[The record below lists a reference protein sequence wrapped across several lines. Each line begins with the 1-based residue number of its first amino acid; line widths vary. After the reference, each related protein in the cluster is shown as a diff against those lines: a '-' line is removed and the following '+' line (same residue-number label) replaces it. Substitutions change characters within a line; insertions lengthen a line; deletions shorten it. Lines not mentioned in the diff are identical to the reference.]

1 MTWEDIANQT
11 GISQSDINQYQAY
24 GWDPNQFGQALST
37 GLSPADISEFHAAGM
52 NPTDVMERFQPSP
65 ETRARQQ
72 MAAIDPQTEAL
83 RQQLAGS
90 YGASLSQAGAP
101 TAQQFRSYLDVARQ
115 VDPIAM
121 AAREALG
128 RGVSGEYALGSQLDA
143 GTAREVAQ
151 GVRGAQAARGNVY
164 GTPQLVR
171 EAMARG
177 QMGEARKQQR
187 AQNLAS
193 YLSSGIAPGDVA
205 MNLYG
210 QQQQQLRANQ
220 AATLGYMGS
229 GQTPYQA
236 GASYLNTAEQ
246 RAGTAAQGGP
256 SYAPQNIGQQYAG
269 AQFPQYGL
277 NVGQQANQWY
287 NSLAAY
293 GQQGAAPQ
301 KNRTGSALAGAGAGA
316 LSGAVAGSALGPYGT
331 VAGGII
337 GGVAGGVGGY
347 YG

>member
-1 MTWEDIANQT
+1 
-11 GISQSDINQYQAY
+11 
-24 GWDPNQFGQALST
+24 
-37 GLSPADISEFHAAGM
+37 
-52 NPTDVMERFQPSP
+52 
-65 ETRARQQ
+65 
-72 MAAIDPQTEAL
+72 
-83 RQQLAGS
+83 
-90 YGASLSQAGAP
+90 
-101 TAQQFRSYLDVARQ
+101 FRSYLDVARQ
-115 VDPIAM
+115 VDPTAM

-220 AATLGYMGS
+220 AATLGYTGS
-229 GQTPYQA
+229 AQTPHHA
-236 GASYLNTAEQ
+236 AASYLNPPAH
-246 RAGTAAQGGP
+246 RPRPAPPPRP
-256 SYAPQNIGQQYAG
+256 SHP
-269 AQFPQYGL
+269 PPTPRPPP
-277 NVGQQANQWY
+277 
-287 NSLAAY
+287 
-293 GQQGAAPQ
+293 AAPP
-301 KNRTGSALAGAGAGA
+301 SP
-316 LSGAVAGSALGPYGT
+316 PYRL
-331 VAGGII
+331 
-337 GGVAGGVGGY
+337 
-347 YG
+347 